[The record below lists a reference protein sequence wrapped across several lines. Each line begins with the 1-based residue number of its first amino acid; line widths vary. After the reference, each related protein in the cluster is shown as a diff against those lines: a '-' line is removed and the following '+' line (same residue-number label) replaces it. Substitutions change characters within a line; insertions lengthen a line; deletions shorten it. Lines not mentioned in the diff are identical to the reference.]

1 MSSTR
6 QQKVARLLQK
16 ELGNIFQER
25 SRSGFAGKMIT
36 VTTVRITPDL
46 GLARIYL
53 SIFPLGKDEDFME
66 TIRDKTGSLR
76 FELGNRIRHQVRQ
89 IPELVFYR
97 DDSLDYLDNIEKL
110 LKK

>member
-1 MSSTR
+1 
-6 QQKVARLLQK
+6 
-16 ELGNIFQER
+16 
-25 SRSGFAGKMIT
+25 MIT